1 MYKIEPTQRYG
12 YRKVSFKEADEY
24 AEKKSFRL
32 LQYMTL
38 ILRIFNLEY
47 YMSRNSV
54 NGKQVLDMENCT
66 RTGMEFWSR
75 IAQ

>member
-54 NGKQVLDMENCT
+54 NGK
-66 RTGMEFWSR
+66 
-75 IAQ
+75 